1 MLFKCEY
8 CFKRYWTKKG
18 RDACVSKHHQ
28 VSRMVGA
35 QYGQG
40 FGRMQNFRHHTMP
53 LESYKVQGEAPTQS
67 NGLGFAD
74 GMLAAMASN
83 DLSKATEN
91 FGDRDEPKQA
101 ETPKLESAPVDV
113 TSEPK
118 ENFHRSSSVPAQT
131 SDDSFSSLGSSSL
144 GSSSL
149 SSDSGW
155 GSSDSGWGSS
165 DSGSS
170 WSWSD

>member
-8 CFKRYWTKKG
+8 CLKRYWTKKG
-18 RDACVSKHHQ
+18 HDACVSKHHK

-40 FGRMQNFRHHTMP
+40 FDTMPSFRQHTMP

-67 NGLGFAD
+67 SGLGFTD
-74 GMLAAMASN
+74 GMLAALALN
-83 DLSKATEN
+83 DLLEATEN

-101 ETPKLESAPVDV
+101 ETPKLEPAPADV

-118 ENFHRSSSVPAQT
+118 EDFYRSSSVPVQS

-155 GSSDSGWGSS
+155 SSSDSGWGSS

-170 WSWSD
+170 WSD

>member
-8 CFKRYWTKKG
+8 CFKRHWTKKD

-40 FGRMQNFRHHTMP
+40 FGRMPNFRQHTMP

-67 NGLGFAD
+67 SGLGFSD
-74 GMLAAMASN
+74 GVLAAMALN
-83 DLSKATEN
+83 DLLEAAEN

-101 ETPKLESAPVDV
+101 ETPKLEPAPVDV

-118 ENFHRSSSVPAQT
+118 EDFYRSSSVPAQT

-155 GSSDSGWGSS
+155 SSSDSGWGSS

-170 WSWSD
+170 WSD

>member
-1 MLFKCEY
+1 MLYKCEY
-8 CFKRYWTKKG
+8 CFKRHWTKKG

-40 FGRMQNFRHHTMP
+40 FGTMPNFRQHTMP

-67 NGLGFAD
+67 SGLGFAD
-74 GMLAAMASN
+74 GVLAALALN
-83 DLSKATEN
+83 DLLETTES

-101 ETPKLESAPVDV
+101 EMPKLEPAPVDV

-118 ENFHRSSSVPAQT
+118 EDFYRSSSVPTQT

-155 GSSDSGWGSS
+155 GSSDSG
-165 DSGSS
+165 SS
-170 WSWSD
+170 WSD